1 MSITIEESGSL
12 SALIQ
17 QVGARAVRGVY
28 AQMKVEAE
36 KVAQKAREFAPVDE
50 GNLEQAI
57 KVREAG
63 GGRNE
68 LGQFERKSVEVYV
81 DAQMPV
87 PERPGKTVGDYAYEM
102 HEHLTPAGP
111 LQLGP
116 KSEAKNAGSGQV
128 GGKYMER
135 AADAVAAEIL
145 NSLTDA
151 AIKAVG

>member
-1 MSITIEESGSL
+1 MSVTVEGTNL
-12 SALIQ
+12 GLLLQ
-17 QVGARAVRGVY
+17 QMGEKVTRGVF

-36 KVAQKAREFAPVDE
+36 KVAQKAREFAPVDH

-68 LGQFERKSVEVYV
+68 LGQFARKSVEVYV
-81 DAQMPV
+81 DGEMPV

-135 AADAVAAEIL
+135 AGDAVAAEIL
-145 NSLTDA
+145 ASLTDA
-151 AIKAVG
+151 ALKAGA